1 MVLRRDQTTRAK
13 PSLEVPKAAAYRPP
27 RQGAPKM
34 PGRDD
39 IAGISV
45 AKGREVRMAGLFDTM
60 RRPAMGRVLMA
71 GLLMAFVAG
80 CGDSES
86 VTEKRSGPSG
96 DRSKR
101 DVTQG
106 LGGRNREEGSL
117 FGPGGLFG
125 SKAEKKDNTGTGVAV
140 NAFLWRASL
149 DTINFIPL
157 VSADPFGG
165 VIITDWYT
173 PAESPNERMK
183 VQVTILDRELR
194 ADGVRVAVFKQT
206 QNGKSG
212 SWVDAQVDQRTNTEI
227 ENAIL
232 TRARQLRISQGG

>member
-1 MVLRRDQTTRAK
+1 MSGFHCTSRIL
-13 PSLEVPKAAAYRPP
+13 
-27 RQGAPKM
+27 
-34 PGRDD
+34 
-39 IAGISV
+39 I
-45 AKGREVRMAGLFDTM
+45 
-60 RRPAMGRVLMA
+60 A
-71 GLLMAFVAG
+71 GLLAFAVAG
-80 CGDSES
+80 CGDPDA
-86 VTEKRSGPSG
+86 VKEKSNGTSG

-101 DVTQG
+101 DMTGG
-106 LGGRNREEGSL
+106 LGGRNQEEGSL
-117 FGPGGLFG
+117 FGPGGLLG
-125 SKAEKKDNTGTGVAV
+125 SRADRRDSNSSNTGVAV

-173 PAESPNERMK
+173 PAESPTERMK

-206 QNGKSG
+206 QGGKG
-212 SWVDAQVDQRTNTEI
+212 GGWVDAQVDQRTNTDI

-232 TRARQLRISQGG
+232 TRARQLRIAQGG